1 MFTQV
6 LKSLFGISIILP
18 TICAQA
24 QFNTANNGLSGSGNT
39 VSLGGTL
46 LNAQTSIDF
55 GSSNS
60 SASFLIKKGS
70 GNYLSIGNDG
80 AVKIYKGLVMGDQ
93 GSAAPN
99 EHIINYLG
107 TAQYDSR
114 GLKLVDNTSGSIV
127 RLHSFNNALYL
138 TTDNGQ
144 PAGLTLGSRFNP
156 WDGSEFRAGYQ
167 RWEIRAGSFSV
178 NQDWLGNGQFEMT
191 IGNAAR
197 KGILVKAAAS
207 QTANLQEW
215 QNNSGSA
222 LSVVTSGGNMGI
234 GTSSPNSNAKLDVN
248 GNIFSNGKIAIGTTD
263 MAKISTY
270 ALAVNGDALFTRVR
284 VKTYL
289 NWPDYVFEPKY
300 ILPPLS
306 EIERFIL
313 ENNHLPEVP
322 SATEVEKE
330 GLDIG
335 DNQTLLLKKIEE
347 LTLYIIE
354 QDKRIKRLEAQLQNK
369 N

>member
-1 MFTQV
+1 MISQV
-6 LKSLFGISIILP
+6 QKGLLGICIVLYA
-18 TICAQA
+18 ICAQA
-24 QFNTANNGLSGSGNT
+24 QFNTANNGLSGSVNT

-60 SASFLIKKGS
+60 SSSFLIKKGS
-70 GNYLSIGNDG
+70 GNYFSIANDG
-80 AVKIYKGLVMGDQ
+80 AIKIYKGVVMGDQ

-107 TAQYDSR
+107 TYQYDSR

-191 IGNAAR
+191 IGNATR

-207 QTANLQEW
+207 QTANLQE
-215 QNNSGSA
+215 
-222 LSVVTSGGNMGI
+222 
-234 GTSSPNSNAKLDVN
+234 
-248 GNIFSNGKIAIGTTD
+248 
-263 MAKISTY
+263 
-270 ALAVNGDALFTRVR
+270 
-284 VKTYL
+284 
-289 NWPDYVFEPKY
+289 
-300 ILPPLS
+300 
-306 EIERFIL
+306 
-313 ENNHLPEVP
+313 
-322 SATEVEKE
+322 
-330 GLDIG
+330 
-335 DNQTLLLKKIEE
+335 
-347 LTLYIIE
+347 
-354 QDKRIKRLEAQLQNK
+354 
-369 N
+369 